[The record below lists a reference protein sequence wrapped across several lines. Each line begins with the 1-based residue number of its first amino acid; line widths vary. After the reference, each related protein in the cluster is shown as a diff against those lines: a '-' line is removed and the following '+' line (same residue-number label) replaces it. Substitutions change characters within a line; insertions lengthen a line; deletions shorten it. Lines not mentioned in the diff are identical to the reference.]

1 MKNACST
8 KTEEVLLTMKI
19 DGIEILCDRDIRR
32 ALLLKFLKFADQLGL
47 SYSAITLF
55 NSTIEEDME
64 LVKQGKGSTV
74 VVASRIYTICLL
86 SGERRTQKRISIA
99 MHCSIGALSKLY
111 REVRK
116 KSQGREIELDV
127 VKDGD
132 SPQAFWFM
140 VNKKYHVR
148 IDKKTKEASCECLG
162 DIFKQGGRNQRECNH
177 IQRVRKILRDGRK

>member
-1 MKNACST
+1 
-8 KTEEVLLTMKI
+8 MKI
-19 DGIEILCDRDIRR
+19 DGIEILSGADIRR
-32 ALLLKFLKFADQLGL
+32 ALLLKFLKFADQLEL
-47 SYSAITLF
+47 SYGAITLF
-55 NSTIEEDME
+55 NSTIEEDMD

-99 MHCSIGALSKLY
+99 MNCSIGALSKLY

-132 SPQAFWFM
+132 SPQAFWFLA
-140 VNKKYHVR
+140 NKKYHVR
-148 IDKKTKEASCECLG
+148 IDKKTNAGSCECLG
-162 DIFKQGGRNQRECNH
+162 DIFKQGGRNQRECKH
-177 IQRVRKILRDGRK
+177 IQRVRKILRELKD